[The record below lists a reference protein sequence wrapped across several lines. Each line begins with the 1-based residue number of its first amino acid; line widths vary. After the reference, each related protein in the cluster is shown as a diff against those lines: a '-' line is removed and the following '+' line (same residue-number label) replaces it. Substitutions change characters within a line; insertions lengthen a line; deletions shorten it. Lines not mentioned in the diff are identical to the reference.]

1 MRNNAGFI
9 GYQQGRKRWKR
20 ALPFVTFVLALGLSG
35 CAQISAIRGS
45 LSGGPRTGPAG
56 LAFYNPPSPLP
67 AGRHGQLIWVRPLNN
82 EAALP
87 SASKNWLVLYLS
99 TDINGQPVAVS
110 GTVAVPKGTPPEGG
124 WPVISWAHGT
134 TGTADICAP
143 SRDDGPSYP
152 DYDYISRI
160 NKTLDVW
167 VKNGYALLQTDYQG
181 LGTPGPHPYL
191 IGDSEARGVVDIVL
205 AARQLVPDLS
215 TKWVVMGHSQGGG
228 AAVFTAGL
236 APLYAPDLRLEGAVA
251 IAPASHLDLA
261 MKVIRSG
268 KSPGGMPF
276 LPLALNGAAAA
287 SPAVLPDQLLTPLG
301 QQRLELADQRCLAGL
316 RASDAWGG
324 LTPAEAFRADANFG
338 PLDSVLND
346 EAGTEHVHVAVPLL
360 VLQATND
367 RIVPKVLTD
376 PMVTEL
382 CDLGATLEYRTY
394 TINPLVGPAGSAA
407 HRGTVEASLA
417 DAEHWVADRFAGKA
431 AQSTCRVR
439 PHASH

>member
-1 MRNNAGFI
+1 MRNNAGLI
-9 GYQQGRKRWKR
+9 RYQQGRELWKR
-20 ALPFVTFVLALGLSG
+20 ALPFVAFILALGLSA
-35 CAQISAIRGS
+35 CAQIGSMRGNVSAE
-45 LSGGPRTGPAG
+45 PRVAPAG

-67 AGRHGQLIWVRPLNN
+67 TGQHGQLIWVRPLSN

-99 TDINGQPVAVS
+99 TDINGQPIAVS
-110 GTVAVPKGTPPEGG
+110 GTVAVPRGIPPEGG

-152 DYDYISRI
+152 DYDYISRV

-167 VKNGYALLQTDYQG
+167 VKNGYAVLQTDYQG

-205 AARQLVPDLS
+205 AARQLVPDMS

-236 APLYAPDLRLEGAVA
+236 APLYASNLRLEGAVA
-251 IAPASHLDLA
+251 MAPASHLALA

-268 KSPGGMPF
+268 KSPAGMPF
-276 LPLALNGAAAA
+276 LPLALIGAAAA
-287 SPAVLPDQLLTPLG
+287 SPAVSLDQLLTPLG
-301 QQRLELADQRCLAGL
+301 RQRLELAEQRCLAGL

-324 LTPAEAFRADANFG
+324 LTPKEVFREDANFG
-338 PLDSVLND
+338 ALDSVLND

-367 RIVPKVLTD
+367 QIVPKVLTD
-376 PMVTEL
+376 PMVSEL
-382 CDLGATLEYRTY
+382 CELGATLEYRTY
-394 TINPLVGPAGSAA
+394 TIDPLIGPAGSAA
-407 HRGTVEASLA
+407 HRGTVEASLV
-417 DAEHWVADRFAGKA
+417 DAEHWIADRFAGKD
-431 AQSTCRVR
+431 AQSNCPNRAYAG
-439 PHASH
+439 H